1 MIQLFCADEVR
12 SGEYKQLYHPEQL
25 LNGTEDAAN
34 NYARGRYTVG
44 REMADTVTDRLQ
56 KIADSCNGL
65 QGFFIFHSLGGGTGS
80 GLTSLLMESLVNE
93 FPKKSRLEVIVYPAP
108 KVSVF

>member
-1 MIQLFCADEVR
+1 MLKDQIR
-12 SGEYKQLYHPEQL
+12 NGEYKQLYHPEQL
-25 LNGTEDAAN
+25 LSGKEDAAN

-44 REMADTVTDRLQ
+44 REMADTVIDRIQ
-56 KIADSCNGL
+56 KVADSCSSL

-80 GLTSLLMESLVNE
+80 GLTSLLMDNIANE

-108 KVSVF
+108 KVK